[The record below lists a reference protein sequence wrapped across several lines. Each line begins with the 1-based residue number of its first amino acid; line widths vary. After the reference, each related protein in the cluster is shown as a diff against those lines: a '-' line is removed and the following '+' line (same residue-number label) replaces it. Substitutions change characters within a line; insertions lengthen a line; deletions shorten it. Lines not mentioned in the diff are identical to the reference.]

1 MFHLLGV
8 FPFPFLAPQAQGVVD
23 GFLGA
28 LSNLP
33 AIGRRKVLAEVT
45 RLVTPGD
52 ADRGSSASSLG
63 LAMPGAGDVGGAGSS
78 PEVVAAVA
86 AGVAAHRALQQL
98 PSIQQV
104 ASGLA
109 QGMQQVRAGVRLG

>member
-1 MFHLLGV
+1 
-8 FPFPFLAPQAQGVVD
+8 VVD

-33 AIGRRKVLAEVT
+33 AIGRRRVLAEVT
-45 RLVTPGD
+45 RLVAPD
-52 ADRGSSASSLG
+52 SDRGTLG
-63 LAMPGAGDVGGAGSS
+63 LAMPSSSDVGSS
-78 PEVVAAVA
+78 PEVAAAVA

-109 QGMQQVRAGVRLG
+109 QGVQQVRGVF